1 MFDEVI
7 RFVRSKFG
15 EDGFIALHEPRF
27 SGREQEYL
35 KDCIDST
42 FVSSVGKYVDRFEQ
56 DLAAYTGAKYAIA
69 TVNGTAAL
77 HAALVLAGVG
87 GGDEVITQPLTFV
100 ATVNAIKYCGAEP
113 CFVDVDRDTMGLSP
127 DALRSFLEASA
138 VLEDGLC
145 KNRETGRV
153 LRAVV
158 PMHTFGHP
166 TRIDEIVAIC
176 EEYQLLV
183 VEDAAE
189 SLGSRYKDQH
199 TGTFGNLGVFSFNG
213 NKTITCGG
221 GGAIVTN
228 DEALARRANH
238 ITTTAKISHAWEY
251 DHDCVGFNY
260 RMPNLNAALAC
271 AQLEQIEAVLENK
284 RALAQAYA
292 AFFERIDVS
301 FVQEPVQASS
311 NYWLNALVLKD
322 REQRDQFLER
332 TNSRGVMTRPVWK
345 LMHHLEL
352 YANAQRGDLRI
363 AEWLESRLVNIPSS
377 VTVDKKGGS
386 RNLEKYN

>member
-7 RFVRSKFG
+7 SFVRSKFG
-15 EDGFIALHEPRF
+15 ADGFIALHEPRF

-42 FVSSVGKYVDRFEQ
+42 YVSSIGKYVDRFEL

-77 HAALVLAGVG
+77 HAALVLGGVG
-87 GGDEVITQPLTFV
+87 SGDEVITQPLTFV

-127 DALRSFLEASA
+127 DALRSFLEESA

-145 KNRETGRV
+145 KNRETGCV
-153 LRAVV
+153 IRAVV

-166 TRIDEIVAIC
+166 ARIDEIVAIC
-176 EEYQLLV
+176 EEYQLVV

-189 SLGSRYKDQH
+189 SLGSRYKDQY
-199 TGTFGNLGVFSFNG
+199 TGTFGQMGVFSFNG

-228 DEALARRANH
+228 DEALARRAKH
-238 ITTTAKISHAWEY
+238 ITTTAKVPHKWEY
-251 DHDCVGFNY
+251 HHDCVGFNY

-284 RALAQAYA
+284 RALAKEYA
-292 AFFERIDVS
+292 AFFENIGTTFIV
-301 FVQEPVQASS
+301 EPEYAHS
-311 NYWLNALVLKD
+311 NYWLNALVLED
-322 REQRDQFLER
+322 SAQRDEFLQE
-332 TNSRGVMTRPVWK
+332 TNSQGVMTRPVWK
-345 LMHHLEL
+345 LMHHLKM
-352 YANAQRGDLRI
+352 YANAQRGDLSV
-363 AEWLESRLVNIPSS
+363 AEWLESRLVNIPSG
-377 VTVDKKGGS
+377 VQIDG
-386 RNLEKYN
+386 

>member
-7 RFVRSKFG
+7 SFVRSKFG
-15 EDGFIALHEPRF
+15 AHGFIALHEPRF

-69 TVNGTAAL
+69 TVNGTAGL
-77 HAALVLAGVG
+77 HAALVLAGVTS
-87 GGDEVITQPLTFV
+87 GDEVITQPLTFV

-113 CFVDVDRDTMGLSP
+113 CFVDVDRGTMGLSP
-127 DALRSFLEASA
+127 DALRSFLEESA

-145 KNRETGRV
+145 RNRVTGRV
-153 LRAVV
+153 IRAVV

-166 TRIDEIVAIC
+166 ARIDEIVAIC
-176 EEYQLLV
+176 EEYQLVV

-199 TGTFGNLGVFSFNG
+199 TGTFGHMGVFSFNG
-213 NKTITCGG
+213 NKIITCGG
-221 GGAIVTN
+221 GGAIVTD
-228 DEALARRANH
+228 DETLARKAKH
-238 ITTTAKISHAWEY
+238 ITTTAKVPHKWEY

-271 AQLEQIEAVLENK
+271 AQLEQIEAVLGNK
-284 RALAQAYA
+284 RALAKEYA
-292 AFFERIDVS
+292 AFFESIGIT
-301 FVQEPVQASS
+301 FIAEPEHAHS
-311 NYWLNALVLKD
+311 NYWLNALVLED
-322 REQRDQFLER
+322 RAQRDEFLQE
-332 TNSRGVMTRPVWK
+332 TNSQGVMTRPVWK
-345 LMHHLEL
+345 LMHHLEM
-352 YANAQRGDLRI
+352 YANAQRGDLSV
-363 AEWLESRLVNIPSS
+363 AEWLESRLVNIPSG
-377 VTVDKKGGS
+377 VRIDG
-386 RNLEKYN
+386 

>member
-1 MFDEVI
+1 
-7 RFVRSKFG
+7 
-15 EDGFIALHEPRF
+15 
-27 SGREQEYL
+27 
-35 KDCIDST
+35 
-42 FVSSVGKYVDRFEQ
+42 
-56 DLAAYTGAKYAIA
+56 
-69 TVNGTAAL
+69 
-77 HAALVLAGVG
+77 
-87 GGDEVITQPLTFV
+87 
-100 ATVNAIKYCGAEP
+100 
-113 CFVDVDRDTMGLSP
+113 MGLSP

-199 TGTFGNLGVFSFNG
+199 TGTFGNIGVFSFNG

-228 DEALARRANH
+228 DEALARRAKH
-238 ITTTAKISHAWEY
+238 ITTTAKISHPWEY

-301 FVQEPVQASS
+301 FVQEPVHARS
-311 NYWLNALVLKD
+311 NYWLNALVLKNH
-322 REQRDQFLER
+322 EQRDQFLEIA
-332 TNSRGVMTRPVWK
+332 NSKGVMARPVWK

-352 YANAQRGDLRI
+352 YADVQRGDLSV
-363 AEWLESRLVNIPSS
+363 AEWLGSRLVNIPSS
-377 VTVDKKGGS
+377 VRIDG
-386 RNLEKYN
+386 

>member
-1 MFDEVI
+1 MFDEVVS
-7 RFVRSKFG
+7 FVCSKFG
-15 EDGFIALHEPRF
+15 ADGFIALHEPRF

-77 HAALVLAGVG
+77 HAALVLAGVAS
-87 GGDEVITQPLTFV
+87 GDEVITQPLTFV

-127 DALRSFLEASA
+127 DALRSFLEESA

-145 KNRETGRV
+145 RNRISGRV
-153 LRAVV
+153 IRAVV

-166 TRIDEIVAIC
+166 ARIDEIVAIC
-176 EEYQLLV
+176 VEYQLVV

-199 TGTFGNLGVFSFNG
+199 TGTFGHMGVFSFNG

-228 DEALARRANH
+228 DEALARRAKH
-238 ITTTAKISHAWEY
+238 ITTTAKVPHQWEY
-251 DHDCVGFNY
+251 VHDCVGFNY

-284 RALAQAYA
+284 RALAKEYA
-292 AFFERIDVS
+292 AFFESIGIT
-301 FVQEPVQASS
+301 FIAEPAHAHS
-311 NYWLNALVLKD
+311 NYWLNALVLED
-322 REQRDQFLER
+322 RAQRDEFLQE

-345 LMHHLEL
+345 LMHHLEM
-352 YANAQRGDLRI
+352 YANAQRGDLSV
-363 AEWLESRLVNIPSS
+363 AECLESRLVNIPSG
-377 VTVDKKGGS
+377 VRIDG
-386 RNLEKYN
+386 

>member
-1 MFDEVI
+1 MFDEII
-7 RFVRSKFG
+7 RFVRSKFVQ
-15 EDGFIALHEPRF
+15 DGFIALHEPRF

-87 GGDEVITQPLTFV
+87 VGDEIITQPLTFV
-100 ATVNAIKYCGAEP
+100 ATVNAIKYCGAQP

-199 TGTFGNLGVFSFNG
+199 TGTFGNIGVFSFNG

-228 DEALARRANH
+228 DEALARRAKH
-238 ITTTAKISHAWEY
+238 ITTTAKISHPWEY

-301 FVQEPVQASS
+301 FVQEPVHARS
-311 NYWLNALVLKD
+311 NYWLNALVLKNH
-322 REQRDQFLER
+322 EQRDQFLEIA
-332 TNSRGVMTRPVWK
+332 NSKGVMARPVWK

-352 YANAQRGDLRI
+352 YADVQRGDLSV
-363 AEWLESRLVNIPSS
+363 AEWLGSRLVNIPSS
-377 VTVDKKGGS
+377 VRIDG
-386 RNLEKYN
+386 

>member
-15 EDGFIALHEPRF
+15 ADGFIALHEPRF

-77 HAALVLAGVG
+77 HAALVLAGVAS
-87 GGDEVITQPLTFV
+87 GDEVITQPLTFV

-127 DALRSFLEASA
+127 DALRSFLEESA

-145 KNRETGRV
+145 RNRVTGRV
-153 LRAVV
+153 IRAVV

-166 TRIDEIVAIC
+166 ARMDEIVAIC
-176 EEYQLLV
+176 EEYQLVV

-199 TGTFGNLGVFSFNG
+199 TGTFGHMGVFSFNG

-228 DEALARRANH
+228 DEALARRAKH
-238 ITTTAKISHAWEY
+238 ITTTAKVPHKWEY

-284 RALAQAYA
+284 RTLAKEYA
-292 AFFERIDVS
+292 AFFESIGIT
-301 FVQEPVQASS
+301 FIAEPEHAYS
-311 NYWLNALVLKD
+311 NYWLNALVLED
-322 REQRDQFLER
+322 RAQRDEFLQE
-332 TNSRGVMTRPVWK
+332 TNSQGVMTRPVWK
-345 LMHHLEL
+345 LMHHLEM
-352 YANAQRGDLRI
+352 YANAQRGDLSV
-363 AEWLESRLVNIPSS
+363 AELLESRLVNIPSG
-377 VTVDKKGGS
+377 VRIDG
-386 RNLEKYN
+386 

>member
-7 RFVRSKFG
+7 SFVRSKFG
-15 EDGFIALHEPRF
+15 TDGFIALHEPRF

-42 FVSSVGKYVDRFEQ
+42 YVSSVGKYVDRFEL

-77 HAALVLAGVG
+77 HAALVLAGVAS
-87 GGDEVITQPLTFV
+87 GDEVITQPLTFV

-127 DALRSFLEASA
+127 DALRSFLEESA

-145 KNRETGRV
+145 KNRVTGRV
-153 LRAVV
+153 IRAVV

-166 TRIDEIVAIC
+166 ARIDEIVAIC
-176 EEYQLLV
+176 EEYQLVV

-199 TGTFGNLGVFSFNG
+199 TGTFGHMGVFSFNG

-221 GGAIVTN
+221 GGAIVTD
-228 DEALARRANH
+228 DETLARKAKH
-238 ITTTAKISHAWEY
+238 ITTTAKVPHKWEY

-284 RALAQAYA
+284 RALAKEYA
-292 AFFERIDVS
+292 AFFESIGIT
-301 FVQEPVQASS
+301 FIAEPAHAYS
-311 NYWLNALVLKD
+311 NYWLNALVLED
-322 REQRDQFLER
+322 RAQRDEFLQE
-332 TNSRGVMTRPVWK
+332 TNSQGVMTRPVWK
-345 LMHHLEL
+345 LMHHLEM
-352 YANAQRGDLRI
+352 YANAQRGDLSV
-363 AEWLESRLVNIPSS
+363 AEWLESRLVNIPSG
-377 VTVDKKGGS
+377 VRIDG
-386 RNLEKYN
+386 

>member
-7 RFVRSKFG
+7 SFVRSKFG
-15 EDGFIALHEPRF
+15 ADGFIPLHEPRF

-77 HAALVLAGVG
+77 HAALVLAGVAPG
-87 GGDEVITQPLTFV
+87 EEVITQPLTFV

-127 DALRSFLEASA
+127 DALRSFLKEST

-145 KNRETGRV
+145 KNRVSGRV
-153 LRAVV
+153 IRAVV

-166 TRIDEIVAIC
+166 ARMDEIVAIC
-176 EEYQLLV
+176 EEYQLVV

-189 SLGSRYKDQH
+189 SLGSRYKNQH
-199 TGTFGNLGVFSFNG
+199 TGTFGRMGIFSFNG

-221 GGAIVTN
+221 GGAIVTD
-228 DEALARRANH
+228 DEALARKAKH
-238 ITTTAKISHAWEY
+238 ITTTSKVPHKWEY

-271 AQLEQIEAVLENK
+271 AQLEQIEAVLDNK
-284 RALAQAYA
+284 RSLAKEYT
-292 AFFERIDVS
+292 AFFKSIGITFIR
-301 FVQEPVQASS
+301 EPEYAHS
-311 NYWLNALVLKD
+311 NYWLNALVLED
-322 REQRDQFLER
+322 RAQRDDFLQE
-332 TNSRGVMTRPVWK
+332 TNSQGVMTRPVWK
-345 LMHHLEL
+345 LMHHLEM
-352 YANAQRGDLRI
+352 YANAQRGDLSV
-363 AEWLESRLVNIPSS
+363 AEWLESRLVNIPSG
-377 VTVDKKGGS
+377 VRIDG
-386 RNLEKYN
+386 

>member
-7 RFVRSKFG
+7 SFVRSKFG
-15 EDGFIALHEPRF
+15 ADGFIALHEPRF

-77 HAALVLAGVG
+77 HAALVLAGVTL
-87 GGDEVITQPLTFV
+87 GDEVITQPLTFV

-127 DALRSFLEASA
+127 DALRRFLEESA

-145 KNRETGRV
+145 KNRVSGRV
-153 LRAVV
+153 IRAVV

-166 TRIDEIVAIC
+166 ARIDEIVTIC
-176 EEYQLLV
+176 EEYQLVV

-199 TGTFGNLGVFSFNG
+199 TGTFGHMGVFSFNG

-221 GGAIVTN
+221 GGAIVTD
-228 DEALARRANH
+228 DEALARKAKH
-238 ITTTAKISHAWEY
+238 ITTTAKVPHKWEY

-284 RALAQAYA
+284 RGLAKEYA
-292 AFFERIDVS
+292 AFFESIGLS
-301 FVQEPVQASS
+301 FVQEPAQAYS
-311 NYWLNALVLKD
+311 NYWLNALVLDD
-322 REQRDQFLER
+322 RAQRDEFLQE
-332 TNSRGVMTRPVWK
+332 TNSQGVMTRPVWK
-345 LMHHLEL
+345 LMHHLEM
-352 YANAQRGDLRI
+352 YANAQRGDLSV
-363 AEWLESRLVNIPSS
+363 AEWLESRLVNIPSG
-377 VTVDKKGGS
+377 VRIDG
-386 RNLEKYN
+386 